1 MAFPK
6 LSRLVAC
13 MCDMSMRDFV
23 VESPFVSLL
32 VRPFQGSLSF
42 PSCQIYNVKETSL
55 VLCVLRPGERNGC
68 DFVTEEVKQ

>member
-23 VESPFVSLL
+23 VDSPFVSFL
-32 VRPFQGSLSF
+32 VRPFECCLHF
-42 PSCQIYNVKETSL
+42 RNVNINNVKQTSF
-55 VLCVLRPGERNGC
+55 VLCVLRPGERNG
-68 DFVTEEVKQ
+68 

>member
-32 VRPFQGSLSF
+32 VRLCQSSLPFRNV
-42 PSCQIYNVKETSL
+42 QIYYVKQTSL
-55 VLCVLRPGERNGC
+55 VLCVLRPGERNG
-68 DFVTEEVKQ
+68 